1 MSARKTVRIS
11 AHDAALAFYSSMPDD
26 HVAQRQAEDLVR
38 VGKPMEAVKRAAFAN
53 SDNLIG
59 AIIKDRI
66 AYSDTSGDLYVKP
79 NLLDDAIS
87 ALTSIAVVAG
97 TEAERLGG
105 PITARRK
112 LGKDPEAGDEEKVA
126 AVRTL
131 EQHAGVILA
140 LASGARILSPTHVD

>member
-1 MSARKTVRIS
+1 MSAGKTVRIS
-11 AHDAALAFYSSMPDD
+11 AHDAALAFFSSMPDD
-26 HVAQRQAEDLVR
+26 HVAQRQADDLVR
-38 VGKPMEAVKRAAFAN
+38 LGKPMEAVKRAAFGN

-79 NLLDDAIS
+79 DLLDGAIS
-87 ALTSIAVVAG
+87 GLASIAGAAR
-97 TEAERLGG
+97 TEAARLSGQ
-105 PITARRK
+105 IAARRK
-112 LGKDPEAGDEEKVA
+112 LGKDPEPGDEDKVA

-140 LASGARILSPTHVD
+140 LASGARILAPTHLD